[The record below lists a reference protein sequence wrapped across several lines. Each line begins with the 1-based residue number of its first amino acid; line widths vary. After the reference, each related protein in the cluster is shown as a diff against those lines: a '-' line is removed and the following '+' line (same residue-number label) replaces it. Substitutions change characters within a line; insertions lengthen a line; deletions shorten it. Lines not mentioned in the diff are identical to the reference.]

1 MSGSGNG
8 KAPDPIDAA
17 IAAASTPAAVQGATV
32 QITLP
37 TGRPAVLTVPVDVTD
52 TELVGLVAAA
62 IQFAMQLRS
71 QRPASRILLPQ

>member
-17 IAAASTPAAVQGATV
+17 IAAASAPIVQGATV